1 MKTMITDSIMVA
13 AEFISSGEVVVDIT
27 TLKVTQQPTSGAT
40 ATIDANNQL
49 TIDYA
54 GKAFAGID
62 VLTIEVCD
70 VGGKCTQQILT
81 VEVIGEIV
89 IYNGISPNGD
99 GLNDF
104 WEIKYIGVLADT
116 KNNKVSLFNRWGDA
130 VFEVE
135 NYNNQERVFKGLN
148 KSGNEVSSGTYF
160 YKIEFASGLAERTGY
175 LSIKK

>member
-1 MKTMITDSIMVA
+1 MLFRSVTDGNGCVSVPSDATVFDSNFCNQPPVITTTQINT
-13 AEFISSGEVVVDIT
+13 VVEGKGIIDLSTLLSDPDNNLDIT
-27 TLKVTQQPTSGAT
+27 TLKVTQQPISGAT
-40 ATIDANNQL
+40 ATIDGNNLL

-99 GLNDF
+99 GVNDF
-104 WEIKYIGVLADT
+104 YG
-116 KNNKVSLFNRWGDA
+116 
-130 VFEVE
+130 
-135 NYNNQERVFKGLN
+135 
-148 KSGNEVSSGTYF
+148 
-160 YKIEFASGLAERTGY
+160 
-175 LSIKK
+175 